1 MRISARG
8 ASATLTYAFAFARPR
23 WLQHRAALKLSL
35 GVQEAWETKSGQHMM
50 WNGVFGALL
59 FLNDHEYMGANRSA
73 FFSNTSLPLLE
84 GLLDW
89 WACYL
94 VKTPCSPPGT
104 PDCPAGG
111 YRYDDAN
118 DAVNEGSKTLNSQM
132 GLAFVARLADILRR
146 LPPGSSRSTA
156 IAEVNTAASKP

>member
-1 MRISARG
+1 MP
-8 ASATLTYAFAFARPR
+8 L
-23 WLQHRAALKLSL
+23 
-35 GVQEAWETKSGQHMM
+35 QEAWETKSGQHMM

-104 PDCPAGG
+104 AGCPAGG

-132 GLAFVARLADILRR
+132 GLAFVARGVRILASDLGYAGKLFWRAAIGESRIHVVNLAGFSR
-146 LPPGSSRSTA
+146 LAFTGWFLVDATA
-156 IAEVNTAASKP
+156 GVLGWQMHKI

>member
-1 MRISARG
+1 MP
-8 ASATLTYAFAFARPR
+8 L
-23 WLQHRAALKLSL
+23 
-35 GVQEAWETKSGQHMM
+35 QEAWETKSGQHMM

-73 FFSNTSLPLLE
+73 FFINTSLPLLE

-104 PDCPAGG
+104 AGCPAGG

-132 GLAFVARLADILRR
+132 GLVSRHDIAGIWVTFFQECQQHRCCC
-146 LPPGSSRSTA
+146 G
-156 IAEVNTAASKP
+156 

>member
-1 MRISARG
+1 MP
-8 ASATLTYAFAFARPR
+8 L
-23 WLQHRAALKLSL
+23 
-35 GVQEAWETKSGQHMM
+35 QEAWETKSGQHMM

-73 FFSNTSLPLLE
+73 FFINTSLPLLE

-104 PDCPAGG
+104 AGCPAGG

-146 LPPGSSRSTA
+146 LPPGLSRSTA